1 MKREFY
7 EFAGE
12 VSDDNVIETE
22 LREELIA
29 KDFIKKI
36 NRSFARNIVWMALNS
51 VALSILSLIFQTLGI
66 KILVSGSMYTL
77 LMLGL
82 GISYLLIFVGT
93 ILMNLQPIKTNELFK
108 DLILLFQLLSPFIA
122 LTYLSQLGVVLSGMG
137 SVAFFVTF
145 LLVRWPIIKKCF
157 AAFKDRKSVV

>member
-82 GISYLLIFVGT
+82 GTSYLLIFVGT

-157 AAFKDRKSVV
+157 AAFN

>member
-36 NRSFARNIVWMALNS
+36 NRSFSRNIIWMALNS

-77 LMLGL
+77 LVFGL
-82 GISYLLIFVGT
+82 GISYLFIFIGT
-93 ILMNLQPIKTNELFK
+93 ILMNLQPIKNNELFK

-157 AAFKDRKSVV
+157 AAFN

>member
-12 VSDDNVIETE
+12 VSDENVLETE

-36 NRSFARNIVWMALNS
+36 SRSLVRNIIWMTLNS

-66 KILVSGSMYTL
+66 KLLVSGSMYTL
-77 LMLGL
+77 LFFGL
-82 GISYLLIFVGT
+82 GISYLFIFFGT
-93 ILMNLQPIKTNELFK
+93 ILMNLQPIKVNELFK

-122 LTYLSQLGVVLSGMG
+122 LTYLSQLGVVMSGLG
-137 SVAFFVTF
+137 SVAFFLTF
-145 LLVRWPIIKKCF
+145 LLVRWPIIKKFF
-157 AAFKDRKSVV
+157 ATFN

>member
-145 LLVRWPIIKKCF
+145 LLVR
-157 AAFKDRKSVV
+157 

>member
-66 KILVSGSMYTL
+66 KILVSGSMYY
-77 LMLGL
+77 
-82 GISYLLIFVGT
+82 SNFYLLS
-93 ILMNLQPIKTNELFK
+93 
-108 DLILLFQLLSPFIA
+108 SP
-122 LTYLSQLGVVLSGMG
+122 
-137 SVAFFVTF
+137 
-145 LLVRWPIIKKCF
+145 
-157 AAFKDRKSVV
+157 

>member
-157 AAFKDRKSVV
+157 VAFN

>member
-157 AAFKDRKSVV
+157 AAFN

>member
-12 VSDDNVIETE
+12 VSDDNVMETE

-36 NRSFARNIVWMALNS
+36 NRSFARNIVLMALNS

-93 ILMNLQPIKTNELFK
+93 ILMNLQPIKTNVLFK

-122 LTYLSQLGVVLSGMG
+122 LTYLSQLGVVLSGIG

-157 AAFKDRKSVV
+157 AAFN

>member
-93 ILMNLQPIKTNELFK
+93 ILMNLQPINTNELFK

-157 AAFKDRKSVV
+157 AAFN

>member
-36 NRSFARNIVWMALNS
+36 NRSFARNIVWLALNS

-157 AAFKDRKSVV
+157 AAFN

>member
-93 ILMNLQPIKTNELFK
+93 ILMNLQPNKTNELIK

-157 AAFKDRKSVV
+157 AAFN

>member
-12 VSDDNVIETE
+12 VSDNVIETE
-22 LREELIA
+22 LREELLA
-29 KDFIKKI
+29 KDFIKKVS
-36 NRSFARNIVWMALNS
+36 RSLVRNIIWMCLNS
-51 VALSILSLIFQTLGI
+51 VALLILSLIFQTLGI

-77 LMLGL
+77 LVFGL
-82 GISYLLIFVGT
+82 GISYLFIFIGT
-93 ILMNLQPIKTNELFK
+93 ILMNLEPIRTNELFK
-108 DLILLFQLLSPFIA
+108 DLILIFQLLSPFIA

-157 AAFKDRKSVV
+157 AAFN

>member
-36 NRSFARNIVWMALNS
+36 NRSFARNIVWMAFNS

-157 AAFKDRKSVV
+157 AAFN

>member
-157 AAFKDRKSVV
+157 AAFK

>member
-108 DLILLFQLLSPFIA
+108 DLILIFQLLSPFIA

-157 AAFKDRKSVV
+157 AAFN

>member
-122 LTYLSQLGVVLSGMG
+122 LTYLSQLGVVLSDMG

-157 AAFKDRKSVV
+157 AAFN

>member
-36 NRSFARNIVWMALNS
+36 NRSFARNIIWMALNS

-77 LMLGL
+77 LVFGL
-82 GISYLLIFVGT
+82 GISYLFIFIGT
-93 ILMNLQPIKTNELFK
+93 ILMNLQPIKNNELFK

-157 AAFKDRKSVV
+157 AAFN

>member
-36 NRSFARNIVWMALNS
+36 NRSFARNIVWMALNG

-157 AAFKDRKSVV
+157 AAFN

>member
-22 LREELIA
+22 LREELIT

-157 AAFKDRKSVV
+157 AAFN

>member
-29 KDFIKKI
+29 KDYIKKI
-36 NRSFARNIVWMALNS
+36 NRSFALNIVWMALNS

-157 AAFKDRKSVV
+157 AAFN

>member
-93 ILMNLQPIKTNELFK
+93 ILMNLKPIKTNELFK

-157 AAFKDRKSVV
+157 AAFN

>member
-93 ILMNLQPIKTNELFK
+93 ILMNLQHIKTNELFK

-157 AAFKDRKSVV
+157 AAFN

>member
-36 NRSFARNIVWMALNS
+36 NRSFARHIVWMALNS

-157 AAFKDRKSVV
+157 AAFN

>member
-157 AAFKDRKSVV
+157 AVFN

>member
-36 NRSFARNIVWMALNS
+36 NRSFARNIIWMALNS

-77 LMLGL
+77 IVFGL
-82 GISYLLIFVGT
+82 GISYLFIFIGT
-93 ILMNLQPIKTNELFK
+93 ILMNLQPIKNNELFK

-157 AAFKDRKSVV
+157 AAFN

>member
-12 VSDDNVIETE
+12 VSDDNVMETE

-36 NRSFARNIVWMALNS
+36 NRSFARNIVLMALNS

-93 ILMNLQPIKTNELFK
+93 ILMNLQPIKTNVLFK

-122 LTYLSQLGVVLSGMG
+122 LTYLSQLGVVLSGIG

-145 LLVRWPIIKKCF
+145 LLVRWPIIEKCF
-157 AAFKDRKSVV
+157 AAFN

>member
-66 KILVSGSMYTL
+66 KILVNGSMYTL

-157 AAFKDRKSVV
+157 AAFN